1 MADTKTKEVEVK
13 AVEPVIVKPVS
24 QPDVSLVEEDD
35 QFEEFE
41 EHAIEGPAATEA
53 DSAAPMWEV
62 DWDDEDVKD
71 DLHAKIRAELANS
84 MKS

>member
-41 EHAIEGPAATEA
+41 EHATEGETGCVPF
-53 DSAAPMWEV
+53 SV
-62 DWDDEDVKD
+62 
-71 DLHAKIRAELANS
+71 
-84 MKS
+84 